1 MNYTIQLNL
10 TGTHTLDLTDR
21 NLETLRRYGLLN
33 HLVDSTGYINQ
44 DVVDKLRLNT
54 RALVEQEA
62 ADRDLLDLCFDV
74 IYHDRMK
81 AYGLRELI
89 RLYTTW
95 IAEHPEPAPEQAEE
109 VTDEPNDEATGA
121 KDEEA

>member
-1 MNYTIQLNL
+1 MTYTIQLNL

-44 DVVDKLRLNT
+44 DVVDKLRLNA
-54 RALVEQEA
+54 RALVEQA
-62 ADRDLLDLCFDV
+62 GTDKDLLDLCFDV

-89 RLYTTW
+89 RLYTAW
-95 IAEHPEPAPEQAEE
+95 DAEHPEPAPEVANE
-109 VTDEPNDEATGA
+109 VEDTADDKAHSAKGQEA
-121 KDEEA
+121 